1 MPWGVVAG
9 AVIGAVGQNQAAKGA
24 AKGADAQAAAS
35 QAAVAEQQ
43 RQFDLT
49 RQDQMPWLQAGQWG
63 LGQQQKLLQGDMSSF
78 YDSPDYKYALEQM
91 QKGIERGA
99 GARGSLYSGGTN
111 VDLANA
117 LGGLA
122 SQNYS
127 NFYSRLGGLAGG
139 GQQSAQSLGSFG
151 ANAANQIGSA
161 YQNAGDAR
169 ASAYGQIG
177 QGWQQYANNTAGLIN
192 YGQQNNWGRK

>member
-1 MPWGVVAG
+1 MPWGIAAG
-9 AVIGAVGQNQAAKGA
+9 AVVGAIGQGMAASGA
-24 AKGADAQAAAS
+24 KKGADAQAAAS
-35 QAAVAEQQ
+35 QAAVLEQQ

-49 RQDQMPWLQAGQWG
+49 RQDNMPWLQAGQWG
-63 LGQQQKLLQGDMSSF
+63 LGEQQKLLQGDMSGF
-78 YDSPDYKYALEQM
+78 YNSPDYKYALEQM

-111 VDLANA
+111 VDLAGA

-122 SQNYS
+122 SQNFS

-139 GQQSAQSLGSFG
+139 GQQTAQSLGQFG
-151 ANAANQIGSA
+151 ANAANQIGAA
-161 YQNAGDAR
+161 YQNAGAAR
-169 ASAYGQIG
+169 ASAYNQIG
-177 QGWQQYANNTAGLIN
+177 QGWQNYGNSVAGMIN